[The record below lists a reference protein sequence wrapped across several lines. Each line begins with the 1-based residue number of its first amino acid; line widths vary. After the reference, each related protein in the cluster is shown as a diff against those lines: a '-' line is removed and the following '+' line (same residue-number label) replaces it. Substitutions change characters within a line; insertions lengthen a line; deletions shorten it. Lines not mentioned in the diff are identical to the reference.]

1 MEQISLLLVN
11 YILAVVKIL
20 IGVDMLMTERE
31 PDLSRVERKKGRNRN
46 KVLNSMIAVVVVLI
60 VVATVAIFSGNK
72 SDKEPSGIEETANGS
87 PVNEDVAEDVK
98 DDDKDNGIEDSKP
111 TSEEET
117 SEPANTIETDK
128 ADETTT
134 GDDSD
139 EPSSVTSVPSDDAI
153 IAETVTDTAWK
164 PIGTTQTGEHVSL
177 YDVKSV
183 DWNEKKQALAYA
195 TGLSQDSMIFWKIKN
210 GGGPQKSIGIVS
222 SRDSSQKYRVYLE
235 WVDGEGWKPVKMDK
249 LTTLDFKY

>member
-1 MEQISLLLVN
+1 LLRVY
-11 YILAVVKIL
+11 YILAIVKIL
-20 IGVDMLMTERE
+20 TGVDMRMTQRE

-60 VVATVAIFSGNK
+60 VIATSVIFSGSKN
-72 SDKEPSGIEETANGS
+72 DKEPSGIEETANDITVDDDG
-87 PVNEDVAEDVK
+87 AEDIE
-98 DDDKDNGIEDSKP
+98 DGEKDNAAEDSNP
-111 TSEEET
+111 TTEENT
-117 SEPANTIETDK
+117 SEPANTTETDQ
-128 ADETTT
+128 ADETTN

-139 EPSSVTSVPSDDAI
+139 EPGSVTSVPSDEDVV
-153 IAETVTDTAWK
+153 AETVINSAWK

-177 YDVKSV
+177 YDGVSD

-195 TGLSQDSMIFWKIKN
+195 TGLPLESMIFLKIKN

-222 SRDSSQKYRVYLE
+222 SRDSVQKYRVYLE

-249 LTTLDFKY
+249 LTTLDFDF